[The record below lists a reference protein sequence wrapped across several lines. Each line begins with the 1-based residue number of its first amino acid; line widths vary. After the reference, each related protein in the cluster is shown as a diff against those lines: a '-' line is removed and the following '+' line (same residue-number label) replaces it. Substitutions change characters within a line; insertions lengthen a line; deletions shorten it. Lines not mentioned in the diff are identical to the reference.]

1 MCGIAGTFDLRP
13 CGREPSVELLE
24 SLTEPFAYRGPDEA
38 GYHTGGGIGL
48 AVRRLAIMD
57 PENGQQPMCGP
68 GRDVVSV
75 CNGEI
80 YNHGELRD
88 ALVAGGHTFRT
99 RCDVEIL
106 VPMYRQFGTRFV
118 EQLNGQFAFAVY
130 DRERHRLILGRD
142 QMGISPLFYTRCGDT
157 LVFASEIK
165 GILQYPGVAREVD
178 LEGLD
183 QMMTFPGLTSPR
195 TMFKGIHSLPPGH
208 ILIAGDGG
216 YDVRCYWD
224 IDFPRAE
231 AIATGRSEEDAAD
244 ELEAVLTRAVER
256 RLQADV
262 PVGLYV
268 SGGIDSSLVASLV
281 HELSPER
288 RHSFSIRFPAADIDE
303 GVFQGMVVERIGTQ
317 HHETLF
323 DSDAIGD
330 RLRDIVFHAET
341 PLRESYNTCSLA
353 LSALVRSHG
362 MKVVLTGEG
371 ADELLGGYV
380 GYRLDTE
387 RGAGGQGGG
396 PVGVEALLEREWREM
411 FWGEPDFLY
420 ERSYVDH
427 RETRR
432 ALYSDAVN
440 EQFADFDCTRRALLD
455 TGRLKGLHPFHRRSY
470 VDCKM
475 RLADHL
481 LADHGDR
488 VAYANSVEARYPYLD
503 LDVVRLASRLSPE
516 LLLREGQEKALLRRV
531 GLRHL
536 PEEIPRRGKFA
547 FVAPGTPLLLQA
559 GTEWVADMLSR
570 EQVSRAGYFNPDTVE
585 HLKARYTRPGFDL
598 STTFEDDWLMLIL
611 TFTILLETFDLPAL
625 G

>member
-13 CGREPSVELLE
+13 GGQEPPVELLE
-24 SLTEPFAYRGPDEA
+24 ALTEPFAYRGPDEA
-38 GYHTGGGIGL
+38 GYHTGPGVGL

-57 PENGQQPMCGP
+57 PEHGQQPMYGP
-68 GRDVVSV
+68 GSDVVSV

-80 YNHGELRD
+80 YNHRELRKTLE
-88 ALVAGGHTFRT
+88 ASGHVFRT
-99 RCDVEIL
+99 RCDVEVL
-106 VPMYRQFGTRFV
+106 VPMYRQFGTGFV

-130 DRERHRLILGRD
+130 DRERHRLVLGRD
-142 QMGISPLFYTRCGDT
+142 QMGITPLFYTRCGDT

-195 TMFKGIHSLPPGH
+195 TMFKGIQSLPPGY
-208 ILIAGDGG
+208 ILVAEDGRIE
-216 YDVRCYWD
+216 VRCYWD
-224 IDFPRAE
+224 IDFPPADE
-231 AIATGRSEEDAAD
+231 TASGRSGDDAAE
-244 ELEAVLTRAVER
+244 ELEAILMRVVER

-262 PVGLYV
+262 PVGLYI
-268 SGGIDSSLVASLV
+268 SGGLDSSLVAALV
-281 HELSPER
+281 GKLSTER
-288 RHSFSIRFPAADIDE
+288 RHSFSIRFPSQDIDE
-303 GVFQGMVVERIGTQ
+303 GGFQGMVVDRVGTQ

-323 DSDAIGD
+323 DSDAIGE

-353 LSALVRSHG
+353 LSALVHGNG

-387 RGAGGQGGG
+387 RGEQGGG
-396 PVGVEALLEREWREM
+396 LPDVQALLEREWQET
-411 FWGEPDFLY
+411 FWGAPGFLY
-420 ERSYVDH
+420 EREYVAH
-427 RETRR
+427 RETRQ

-440 EQFADFDCTRRALLD
+440 AQFADLDCTRRPILD
-455 TGRLKGLHPFHRRSY
+455 TAKLAKLHPFHRRSY

-503 LDVVRLASRLSPE
+503 LDLVDFVSRLSPE
-516 LLLREGQEKALLRRV
+516 LLLKDGQEKALLRRV
-531 GLRHL
+531 GRRHL
-536 PEEIPRRGKFA
+536 PGEIPQRGKFA

-570 EQVSRAGYFNPDTVE
+570 EQVARWGYFNPDTVE
-585 HLKARYTRPGFDL
+585 RLKRRYSRPGFDL
-598 STTFEDDWLMLIL
+598 STTFEDDWLMLVL
-611 TFTILLETFDLPAL
+611 TFGILLETFELPAL

>member
-13 CGREPSVELLE
+13 GGNAPAVELLQ

-38 GYHTGGGIGL
+38 GYHSGPGVGL

-57 PENGQQPMCGP
+57 PENGQQPMYGA

-80 YNHGELRD
+80 FNHLELREKLE
-88 ALVAGGHTFRT
+88 ASGHRFQT
-99 RCDVEIL
+99 RCDVEVL
-106 VPMYRQFGTRFV
+106 VPMYRRFGPDFV

-130 DRERHRLILGRD
+130 DRACHRIVLGRD
-142 QMGISPLFYTRCGDT
+142 QMGITPLFYTRCGDT

-195 TMFKGIHSLPPGH
+195 TLFKGIRSLPPGH
-208 ILIAGDGG
+208 ILVAGGG
-216 YDVRCYWD
+216 RLDVHCYWD
-224 IDFPRAE
+224 LNFPPADAIDPSGYTEE
-231 AIATGRSEEDAAD
+231 AAAD
-244 ELEAVLTRAVER
+244 ELEAILTRAVER

-268 SGGIDSSLVASLV
+268 SGGLDSSLVASLV
-281 HELSPER
+281 RKLSPER
-288 RHSFSIRFPAADIDE
+288 RHSFSIRFPSADIDE
-303 GVFQGMVVERIGTQ
+303 GSFQKVVVDRIQTE

-323 DSDAIGD
+323 DSAAIGD
-330 RLRDIVFHAET
+330 RLHDIVLHAET

-353 LSALVRSHG
+353 LSALVHRNG

-380 GYRLDTE
+380 GYRLDGE
-387 RGAGGQGGG
+387 RGMQGEG
-396 PVGVEALLEREWREM
+396 PLDVEALLEREWQER
-411 FWGEPDFLY
+411 FWGTPGFFY
-420 ERSYVDH
+420 ERNYVSH
-427 RETRR
+427 RETRQ

-440 EQFADFDCTRRALLD
+440 ARFADVDCTREPLLD
-455 TGRLKGLHPFHRRSY
+455 TARLAQLHPFHRRSY

-503 LDVVRLASRLSPE
+503 LDLVGFVSRLPPE
-516 LLLREGQEKALLRRV
+516 MFLKDGREKALLRKV

-536 PEEIPRRGKFA
+536 PEEVPRRGKFA

-559 GTEWVADMLSR
+559 GTEWVEDMLSR
-570 EQVSRAGYFNPDTVE
+570 EQVARGGYFNPETVE
-585 HLKARYTRPGFDL
+585 RLKTRYRQPGFDL
-598 STTFEDDWLMLIL
+598 STTFEDDWLMLVL
-611 TFTILLETFDLPAL
+611 TFSILLETFDLPAL